1 MTDTDK
7 TPVAGVVVTRCTK
20 CRLDLGHVV
29 ISHNKKGTIAM
40 VKCNSCGREH
50 KYYSE
55 TQRLQRKKK
64 SEEAAKV
71 AEKNAQAEEY
81 DRLLKQNPNKR
92 SKIYCMSNNYREND
106 FIDHK
111 TFGKGVI
118 TKINHQKM
126 DVLFET
132 GARLLA
138 CDKYSPN

>member
-1 MTDTDK
+1 MTDKDK

-20 CRLDLGHVV
+20 CRLDSGHVV
-29 ISHNKKGTIAM
+29 LSHNKKGTIAM

-50 KYYSE
+50 RYCSE

-64 SEEAAKV
+64 NGEAAKV
-71 AEKNAQAEEY
+71 AQKNAQAEEY
-81 DRLLKQNPNKR
+81 VRLLKQNPNKK
-92 SKIYCMSNNYREND
+92 SKTYCMSNNYSEND

-118 TKINHQKM
+118 IKINHQKM

-138 CDKYSPN
+138 CGK